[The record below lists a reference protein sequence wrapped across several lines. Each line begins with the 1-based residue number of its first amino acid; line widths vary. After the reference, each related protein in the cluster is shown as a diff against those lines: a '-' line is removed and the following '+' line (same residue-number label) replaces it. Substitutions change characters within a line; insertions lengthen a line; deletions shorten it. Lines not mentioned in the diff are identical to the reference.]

1 MYPAK
6 DASTKYVIKCF
17 RDMIKTCGAPNR
29 IIFEQGAVFTSR
41 QFSDFAVE
49 IGTTHHVCFR
59 HGFIKQ
65 KLPESFIRYIIFI
78 DYVSNE

>member
-29 IIFEQGAVFTSR
+29 IIFEQGTAFTSR

-59 HGFIKQ
+59 VYH
-65 KLPESFIRYIIFI
+65 EEMVR
-78 DYVSNE
+78 VSDTTVC